1 MLGCVSAQKTLE
13 DGPDGEE
20 SAKNCQGSADLWCRI
35 AKEER
40 RFKEEQERA
49 EKEVQRQVEE
59 TTALQRQEDEAR
71 ERARQLAG
79 RLKEA
84 QRAFRDEQSHYEQ
97 LKRERELAEH
107 TAAARQAESKRML
120 QERGRWVRKTAVAA
134 FLRDNGFTSVNE
146 AKRTLLRTT
155 YPLHLAAEMGNARM
169 VEMLI
174 REGAELT
181 LQNSA
186 GRTALQV
193 AREENA
199 KGGDSQRGNAQAM
212 RVLAAAAKSRGGA

>member
-20 SAKNCQGSADLWCRI
+20 PGQRCQNSADVWRRM
-35 AKEER
+35 ATEER
-40 RFKEEQERA
+40 RFQEEQERT
-49 EKEVQRQVEE
+49 EKELMRQVEE
-59 TTALQRQEDEAR
+59 TASLQRQEDEAR
-71 ERARQLAG
+71 ERAHHLAQRVRG
-79 RLKEA
+79 A

-107 TAAARQAESKRML
+107 TAAARQAEAKRML
-120 QERGRWVRKTAVAA
+120 QERDRWMRKTAVAA
-134 FLRDNGFTSVNE
+134 FLRDNGFSSVNE

-155 YPLHLAAEMGNARM
+155 YPLHMAAEMGNARM

-174 REGAELT
+174 REGADLT

-186 GRTALQV
+186 GRSALQV
-193 AREENA
+193 AREESA
-199 KGGDSQRGNAQAM
+199 KGGASQRGIAQAA
-212 RVLAAAAKSRGGA
+212 RVLASAAKSRGGA